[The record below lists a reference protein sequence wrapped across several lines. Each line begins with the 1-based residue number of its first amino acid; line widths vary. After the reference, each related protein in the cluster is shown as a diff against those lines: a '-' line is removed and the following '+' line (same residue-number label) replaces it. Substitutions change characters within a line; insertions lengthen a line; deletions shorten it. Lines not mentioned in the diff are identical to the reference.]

1 MFFGVNWMSEKITQ
15 SRIFAPYRVW
25 AALIA
30 LTIAYGVVVAFLQHG
45 VDGLSHITSGLW
57 LILTSPALLATDYV
71 ALAGVG
77 PAFINAGLTALLSLG
92 ALKFARLEG
101 SGPQMAALALALG
114 FGLMGKNP
122 ANTFPI
128 LFGAYLY
135 SVFTKH
141 EYKQHVTM
149 AIFSLCLAPVV
160 SQPAFIP
167 EIVAIIGTTG
177 SIILGAFMGVF
188 FGFIINAMSVF
199 TRKSHEGLN
208 LYNVGWG
215 AGLIAIA
222 LALLYNTMGIVQFG
236 PIRYL
241 PWTIGSG
248 SGYYNFEL
256 YAYVVILTLF
266 FLIVGLAS
274 GGSLRNFRQILY
286 LKASDSKFINNF
298 YAKYGQGTVYL
309 AMGFLGILALVVT
322 FGFGVVHLNGLIVG
336 AIISMVGW
344 GGFGKT
350 VANAAVIIAGVFLG
364 GVVRFFVNPYFFA
377 DGMNFITYISYGQTG
392 HAIWTAAFWGT
403 CLSPAVRF
411 FGWRWGLL
419 IGMVHFGFVTSI
431 AYFHWGQNLY
441 NNGLAAGFVCMIMIP
456 IIRAIDKKDKYGMEK
471 VYPDPERKLP

>member
-1 MFFGVNWMSEKITQ
+1 MVAQNTNIKLFTAYK
-15 SRIFAPYRVW
+15 VW
-25 AALIA
+25 GALLVI
-30 LTIAYGVVVAFLQHG
+30 TIAYGFIVAFLQHG
-45 VDGLSHITSGLW
+45 SDGLMHILDGLW
-57 LILTSPALLATDYV
+57 VILTSPALLATDYV

-77 PAFINAGLTALLSLG
+77 PAFVNAGLTAFLSLG

-122 ANTFPI
+122 LNTFPI

-135 SVFTKH
+135 SLFVKQP
-141 EYKQHVTM
+141 YKNNVTM
-149 AIFSLCLAPVV
+149 AIYSLCLAPVV

-167 EIVAIIGTTG
+167 EITAIIGVNG
-177 SIILGAFMGVF
+177 GIILGALMGLF

-222 LALLYNTMGIVQFG
+222 LALLYSTMGVEQFG
-236 PIRYL
+236 PVSNTM
-241 PWTIGSG
+241 WNIGPG
-248 SGYYNFEL
+248 SGYYNREL
-256 YAYVVILTLF
+256 YIYIIMLTVF
-266 FLIVGLAS
+266 FLVVGFAS
-274 GGSLRNFRQILY
+274 GGSLRNIKQILY
-286 LKASDSKFINNF
+286 LKASETTYLNNF
-298 YAKYGQGTVYL
+298 YAKYDRGVVYL
-309 AMGFLGILALVVT
+309 AKGFLGILALLVT
-322 FGFGVVHLNGLIVG
+322 LGLGGIHLNGLIVG

-350 VANAAVIIAGVFLG
+350 VANAAVIIGGVFLG
-364 GVVRFFVNPYFFA
+364 GIVRYFINPYFFA
-377 DGMNFITYISYGQTG
+377 ADIDFLVYITSGATA

-456 IIRAIDKKDKYGMEK
+456 IIRAIDKRNKYGMEK
-471 VYPDPERKLP
+471 VYPDPDRKLP